1 MYGDDQSDV
10 EANSEEGIPLREIQN
25 NTITICS
32 SCEDQSEA
40 LYSCTDCTETLCSG
54 CHQAHS
60 KFKLT
65 RDHNVKLI
73 LNTESIIE

>member
-25 NTITICS
+25 TTITICS

-40 LYSCTDCTETLCSG
+40 LYSCTDCTETLCRE
-54 CHQAHS
+54 CNQAHS
-60 KFKLT
+60 RLKNS
-65 RDHNVKLI
+65 RNHNVTLI
-73 LNTESIIE
+73 LNAKPSIE

>member
-10 EANSEEGIPLREIQN
+10 EADSEEGIPLREIQN
-25 NTITICS
+25 TTITICS

-40 LYSCTDCTETLCSG
+40 LYSCADCEETLCSG

-60 KFKLT
+60 KFKIT
-65 RDHNVKLI
+65 RNHNVTLI
-73 LNTESIIE
+73 LNAEQIIE